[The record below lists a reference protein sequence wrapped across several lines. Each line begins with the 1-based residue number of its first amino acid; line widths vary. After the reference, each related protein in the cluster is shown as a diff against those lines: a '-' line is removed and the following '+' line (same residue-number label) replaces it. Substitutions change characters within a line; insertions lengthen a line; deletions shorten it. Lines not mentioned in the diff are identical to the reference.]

1 MRKFE
6 KLEKLARETAEER
19 SIPTTMP
26 LIKLVNGPVIFPQ
39 TMVPVHITSD
49 EILTALEASVESYDK
64 YIFAIFHDENFANDQ
79 KASLNIGTVCNILQA
94 VQLPDG
100 SFRVLLEGKIRA
112 RIKNLIQGQSTLVEV
127 NLLKSKYKKTKK
139 IEALMRTVRDNFLK
153 YAHYTQRYS
162 PEMIES
168 ILRVDDADKFS
179 DLVASLIMITNEQK
193 QQLLDETHPS
203 KRLEKIL
210 EILIREN
217 ELLEIEREL
226 DSKVRKRIEETQK
239 EFFLRE
245 KLKAIS
251 EELGEKENEA
261 VQFRQKIASLKL
273 PPHVEQKALI
283 EIQRLERMS
292 PYSAEA
298 TVVRT
303 YLDWILN
310 LPWQTT
316 TEESDDLSH
325 AKLVLEKS
333 HFGLKE
339 AKQRILEFLAVRK
352 RSKNIRAPILCLI
365 GPPGVGKTSLA
376 RAVAQALNRR
386 FVRMSLGGLR
396 DEAEIK
402 GHRRTYIGAM
412 PGRIMQ
418 LIRSAQCKNP
428 VMLLDEID
436 KLAVSF
442 QGDPAAALLEVLDP
456 EQNKEFVDHYIE
468 LPFDLSQVLFITTA
482 NVAHTIPPALLDRM
496 EVIEI
501 ESYTEQEKFIIAKNH
516 ILPKI
521 LKEHALDNDVFSIS
535 DTAIVKI
542 IRSYTREAGVR
553 QLTRNLEKIIRSA
566 ILSLEERQK
575 KFSVGVRTLK
585 NILGPERNGNFELLL
600 EPEIGAVQGLAW
612 TEYGGTVVLVECAL
626 LPGKGE
632 LILTGRL
639 GETMRESA
647 RIALSVARAFC
658 GWEKKDSFELND
670 IHINVPEGAVPKDG
684 PSAGVTMAVAI
695 ISSALGKKVR
705 NDTAMTGEITLRG
718 KVLTVGGI
726 KEKILAAH
734 RYHIKRILIPKA
746 NEKELLKLPKEV
758 LNDLE
763 ILLIDNIEQAVRES
777 CL

>member
-1 MRKFE
+1 
-6 KLEKLARETAEER
+6 
-19 SIPTTMP
+19 MP

-600 EPEIGAVQGLAW
+600 EPEVGAVQGLAW

-734 RYHIKRILIPKA
+734 RYHIKRILIPKT